1 MYEILHYNQMKQ
13 KKKKKKIVQ
22 FYIRPKWSPIKDNS
36 IVDVTVNKFV

>member
-22 FYIRPKWSPIKDNS
+22 FSRDRIRIND
-36 IVDVTVNKFV
+36 